1 MSVPERNQQLKKFS
15 WDIYPLQNLFSITSV
30 QMHVERIS
38 GNQSEILYGYHKD
51 FDDDH
56 SGQHNH
62 WILQNKKNGTKLCSI
77 QSGIQNIKDDVNDNL
92 CQLYC
97 IMKCLNIKLPSNLGP
112 NDITQKIN
120 KHKLMVATIRD
131 LVNRHDFKE
140 MLQEKMTE
148 IQEGFTEMDF
158 LEREHYLMYE
168 TQTRNGNKRKT
179 HHLIDELNYILDDW
193 DNFGYKYFINDGSW

>member
-1 MSVPERNQQLKKFS
+1 MGNQNKLNDFS
-15 WDIYPLQNLFSITSV
+15 WDAFLVQNIFSINPV
-30 QMHVERIS
+30 QMYVERIADIPY
-38 GNQSEILYGYHKD
+38 EIVYGYHHD
-51 FDDDH
+51 FDDDN
-56 SGQHNH
+56 SGEPNH
-62 WILQNKKNGTKLCSI
+62 WVLQNSDNGKKLCSI
-77 QSGIQNIKDDVNDNL
+77 ESGIQNIHDDINDNL

-120 KHKLMVATIRD
+120 KHKLIVATIRD

-193 DNFGYKYFINDGSW
+193 ENFGYKHFINDGSW